1 MMKKTEEQVDKL
13 EPFVSTIESW
23 TDHIVGVSSGH
34 NSISGPPYMTRRRKL
49 INYLEEYVIEHNE
62 LPKGKHTILF
72 QHQIGKPK
80 THPGYPGYPG
90 YLGDR
95 GVVDFDE
102 VASVRA
108 KAGINP
114 TRNAIAT
121 AAIKREMIKDTFL
134 DLMRSLVEIGDIVEY
149 LETEY
154 HELMPNF
161 SNRASIELETEI
173 QKTFDGFYFNTFLRT
188 QDEIDVTASKL
199 YRAYDLEVLDE
210 EWQNK
215 VIFASIDTSLA
226 YIKDFAGQ
234 LSAILKKLRELGD
247 VYDYSLVIKLFVEA
261 LSDMGFEEID
271 NLELRSRLVAR
282 LGAPDW
288 SFEMPV

>member
-1 MMKKTEEQVDKL
+1 MMKKTEEQVEKL
-13 EPFVSTIESW
+13 EPFASTIESW

-34 NSISGPPYMTRRRKL
+34 NSITGPPYMTRRRKL
-49 INYLEEYVIEHNE
+49 INYLEEYIIEHNE

-72 QHQIGKPK
+72 QHQIGMPK
-80 THPGYPGYPG
+80 THSGYPG
-90 YLGDR
+90 YLGDK

-102 VASVRA
+102 VASARS

-114 TRNAIAT
+114 TRNTIAT
-121 AAIKREMIKDTFL
+121 AVIKREMIKDAFL
-134 DLMRSLVEIGDIVEY
+134 DLRRSLVEISDIVEY
-149 LETEY
+149 LEAEY
-154 HELMPNF
+154 HELMPKF

-173 QKTFDGFYFNTFLRT
+173 QKTFDGFYYNTFLRT

-199 YRAYDLEVLDE
+199 YRAYDLEVLDT

-234 LSAILKKLRELGD
+234 LSVILKKLRELDD

-288 SFEMPV
+288 SFEMPD